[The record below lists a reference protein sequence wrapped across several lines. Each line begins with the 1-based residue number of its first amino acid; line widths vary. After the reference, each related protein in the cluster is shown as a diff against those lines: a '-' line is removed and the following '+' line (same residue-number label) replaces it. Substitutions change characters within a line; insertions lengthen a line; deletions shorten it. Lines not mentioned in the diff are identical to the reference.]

1 MKTAS
6 KSIWLIMGLL
16 ALFGCSGNGHA
27 PEKKAAA
34 AVIVKGAVTERV
46 DLSQLPETFEVVG
59 TVRSRTSAVITSR
72 VPGTISAIKGQEG
85 DRVKKGQLL
94 IQLDAGEN
102 QANEAA
108 AVAGIDEA
116 RRGLDEAVARKRLAD
131 VTHERYQK
139 LFNEQAVTRQ
149 EFDIKQADKEIAAQG
164 VSRAEARLRQ
174 AQAGAQ
180 AAGSLSGYTRISA
193 PISGVITAK
202 AVGLGATVFPSQPL
216 MTIEDEGG
224 YQLELAIPESMS
236 SKVRPGNE
244 VQITLD
250 AIAATASARIAE
262 VVPSSDPLSRT
273 FIAKVSL
280 GQKGLKSGMFGRGV
294 ISLGGGVSGMLVA
307 KTAVFERGALTSVW
321 TVDKD
326 SIAHMR
332 IVKTGRTVGGRVEIL
347 SGLSSGERVVV
358 SGAEKV
364 SEGSRVE

>member
-1 MKTAS
+1 
-6 KSIWLIMGLL
+6 
-16 ALFGCSGNGHA
+16 
-27 PEKKAAA
+27 
-34 AVIVKGAVTERV
+34 
-46 DLSQLPETFEVVG
+46 
-59 TVRSRTSAVITSR
+59 

-108 AVAGIDEA
+108 AVAGVEEA
-116 RRGLDEAVARKRLAD
+116 RRGLDEALARKRLAD
-131 VTHERYQK
+131 VTYERFQK

-149 EFDIKQADKEIAAQG
+149 EYDVKQADKELAAQG
-164 VSRAEARLRQ
+164 VARAEARLRQ
-174 AQAGAQ
+174 VQAGAQ
-180 AAGSLSGYTRISA
+180 AAGSLSGYTRITA
-193 PISGVITAK
+193 PISGVITVK
-202 AVGLGATVFPSQPL
+202 SVGLGATVFPSQPL

-236 SKVRPGNE
+236 SKVRPGSE

-273 FIAKVSL
+273 FIAKVPL

-294 ISLGGGVSGMLVA
+294 ISLGGAVSGMMVA
-307 KTAVFERGALTSVW
+307 KSAVFERGALTSVW
-321 TVDKD
+321 AVDKD
-326 SIAHMR
+326 GIARLR
-332 IVKTGRTVGGRVEIL
+332 IVKTGRTVGNRVEIL
-347 SGLSSGERVVV
+347 SGLSGGERVVV